1 MTVADDLTVDRCCE
15 QPFCKRVVID
25 NEWFETLRRDDVTLV
40 TDPILG
46 IEPDAIVTE
55 EGERCDVD
63 TIVYATGFKSNDFL
77 VPMEITGTDGVTLRE
92 RWGREPRAYLG
103 VVAPPSFPNLYMFC
117 KCSRPLRLLSKPEAA
132 AAQTART
139 PTRDTTAS
147 SPTPSARSTT

>member
-1 MTVADDLTVDRCCE
+1 
-15 QPFCKRVVID
+15 VVID

-55 EGERCDVD
+55 QGERCDVD

-103 VVAPPSFPNLYMFC
+103 VVAPPSFPNLYMFYGPNTNSGHHSIIAHAEC
-117 KCSRPLRLLSKPEAA
+117 QVNYVK
-132 AAQTART
+132 
-139 PTRDTTAS
+139 
-147 SPTPSARSTT
+147 